1 MSDQQPQ
8 QQTPPSPMEALQ
20 FLDGILAGVA
30 GSRKDH
36 VAIQGALGIVG
47 QALQPKPEASE
58 LPSGEETPDITP
70 PAADEAPE
78 A

>member
-1 MSDQQPQ
+1 MSNEQQ
-8 QQTPPSPMEALQ
+8 QQTPPSPLEALQ

-47 QALQPKPEASE
+47 QALAKADAPA
-58 LPSGEETPDITP
+58 ETPDITP

>member
-1 MSDQQPQ
+1 MDNEQPQ
-8 QQTPPSPMEALQ
+8 SPPSPSEALQ

-36 VAIQGALGIVG
+36 IAIQGALGIVG
-47 QALQPKPEASE
+47 QALAPKP
-58 LPSGEETPDITP
+58 DIAP
-70 PAADEAPE
+70 EEAPE